1 MPYTEDYATATVTLD
16 APGLFIHEAGHCLG
30 AMHDRYTSGNAG
42 VDDDR
47 YNHGYCLPGNKYAT
61 VMSYTYR
68 CPKNDAG
75 DDIERILY
83 FSNPDV
89 SFEGIPTGTEQ
100 ENNARAIREDR
111 DETSQRGTNCFT
123 GFPEPGSPMGKNV
136 CAWTEWTGF
145 SEWGEC
151 CCEEDWGKC
160 PKVTI
165 STTCP
170 DHQTMV
176 QSSQCILCL

>member
-1 MPYTEDYATATVTLD
+1 
-16 APGLFIHEAGHCLG
+16 
-30 AMHDRYTSGNAG
+30 
-42 VDDDR
+42 
-47 YNHGYCLPGNKYAT
+47 
-61 VMSYTYR
+61 MSYPYR

-75 DDIERILY
+75 DDIDRILY

-151 CCEEDWGKC
+151 CCEEDWKKC

-170 DHQTMV
+170 DHQTIV
-176 QSSQCILCL
+176 QSSQCILSYQVPSGGGWSRQGTSSQYQNSYLDLAVCISICQLNKNISKY

>member
-1 MPYTEDYATATVTLD
+1 
-16 APGLFIHEAGHCLG
+16 
-30 AMHDRYTSGNAG
+30 
-42 VDDDR
+42 
-47 YNHGYCLPGNKYAT
+47 
-61 VMSYTYR
+61 MSYPYR

-75 DDIERILY
+75 DDIDRILY

-151 CCEEDWGKC
+151 CCEEDWKKC
-160 PKVTI
+160 PLVTI

-170 DHQTMV
+170 DHQTIV
-176 QSSQCILCL
+176 QSSQCILSYQVPSGGGWSRQGTSSQYQNSYLDLAV